1 MDRDR
6 GGRLSS
12 GLTGRSCALF
22 LVCVTALMLSVM
34 SPPARSTQSSALQR
48 PSFAGPR
55 NYTTAKSPESVAV
68 GDLNGDSKPD
78 LVTVSDADPGV
89 VSVLLNRSAGTFRAA
104 RMYRIRAKQLGSL
117 SVALG
122 DLTGDHRPDLATADS
137 DADTVSILINRGD
150 GSFRPSG
157 AYLTGAA
164 PRDVAIGDLNGDG
177 RLDLAIAN
185 EGADSVAVLMNKGD
199 GSFGTNVGYGTGRG
213 SKPQSVAIA
222 DLNGDHKP
230 DLAIANFS
238 DTVSVFLNRGD
249 GSFRARRDF
258 RAGSGPRSIAI
269 GDLNRDSKPDLV
281 TANHNTAFGGGGA
294 FVDSVSVLLN
304 EGDGSFRPKLDY
316 RPRVERGFGSVAI
329 GDLNG
334 DGKPD
339 VATGNDTNPG
349 TDSVLLNKGRAGSRK
364 GSTT

>member
-1 MDRDR
+1 
-6 GGRLSS
+6 
-12 GLTGRSCALF
+12 
-22 LVCVTALMLSVM
+22 
-34 SPPARSTQSSALQR
+34 
-48 PSFAGPR
+48 
-55 NYTTAKSPESVAV
+55 
-68 GDLNGDSKPD
+68 
-78 LVTVSDADPGV
+78 
-89 VSVLLNRSAGTFRAA
+89 VLLNRSAGTFRAA